1 MRLGRYM
8 CERET
13 GDDGGGACTG
23 SRAGN
28 WAITLQELQ
37 PSSRVK
43 GSSVGRTDNTNDKEI
58 IRGLPLLNLFLTHLN
73 QLAMSSASLS
83 VPFSSSEISTF
94 PKASLHSSPLNSHP
108 A

>member
-1 MRLGRYM
+1 MRRGRYM

-43 GSSVGRTDNTNDKEI
+43 GSSVGRTDNTNDKRNITWFATIEFI
-58 IRGLPLLNLFLTHLN
+58 FNSFEPIGHV
-73 QLAMSSASLS
+73 LS
-83 VPFSSSEISTF
+83 
-94 PKASLHSSPLNSHP
+94 
-108 A
+108 

>member
-1 MRLGRYM
+1 MMAVELVQ
-8 CERET
+8 
-13 GDDGGGACTG
+13 D
-23 SRAGN
+23 
-28 WAITLQELQ
+28 QELGIGPLLCKSCSQ
-37 PSSRVK
+37 VVELRDHPL
-43 GSSVGRTDNTNDKEI
+43 GEQITQMIKEI